1 MPSRAR
7 LCSPLLSN
15 IYNAGV
21 SIVETVAL
29 SAGLAWASGIRLYLV
44 LFLAGLLARLGYL
57 DLPEPLSVLSH
68 PLVLGASGVML
79 VIEFVADKVPAI
91 DSTWDALHTFIRI
104 PAGAFLA
111 AAALGTTDPAWVATA
126 AILGGSIVAGTH
138 LMKAGGRAL
147 INTSPE
153 PISNWLASTTE
164 DLLVPVGLFTAIMA
178 PVAFLIGL
186 AAFAVLGA
194 WLLPKLWRGIRDMLA
209 RFGRPAQSG

>member
-1 MPSRAR
+1 M
-7 LCSPLLSN
+7 
-15 IYNAGV
+15 
-21 SIVETVAL
+21 VETVAL

-57 DLPEPLSVLSH
+57 DLPEPLTVLSH

-104 PAGAFLA
+104 PVGAFLA
-111 AAALGTTDPAWVATA
+111 AAALGTADPAWVAAA
-126 AILGGSIVAGTH
+126 AILGGSIAAGTH

-164 DLLVPVGLFTAIMA
+164 DLLVPVGLFTAIVA
-178 PVAFLIGL
+178 PVAFLVGL
-186 AAFAVLGA
+186 AAFAVLA
-194 WLLPKLWRGIRDMLA
+194 VWLLPKLWRGIRGMLV
-209 RFGRPAQSG
+209 RLGRPAQSG

>member
-1 MPSRAR
+1 M
-7 LCSPLLSN
+7 
-15 IYNAGV
+15 

-68 PLVLGASGVML
+68 PLVLGASGAML
-79 VIEFVADKVPAI
+79 VVEFIADKVPAI

-111 AAALGTTDPAWVATA
+111 AAALGTADPAWVATA
-126 AILGGSIVAGTH
+126 AILGGSIAAGAH

-153 PISNWLASTTE
+153 PISNLLASTTE

-186 AAFAVLGA
+186 AAFALLTA
-194 WLLPKLWRGIRDMLA
+194 WLLPKLWRGIRGVSA
-209 RFGRPAQSG
+209 RFGRPAHPG

>member
-1 MPSRAR
+1 M
-7 LCSPLLSN
+7 
-15 IYNAGV
+15 

-44 LFLAGLLARLGYL
+44 LFLAGLLTRLGYL
-57 DLPEPLSVLSH
+57 DLPEPLTVLSH
-68 PLVLGASGVML
+68 PLVLGASGLML

-111 AAALGTTDPAWVATA
+111 AAALGTADPAWVAAA
-126 AILGGSIVAGTH
+126 AILGGSIAAGTH

-186 AAFAVLGA
+186 AAFAVLTA
-194 WLLPKLWRGIRDMLA
+194 WLLPKLWRGVRGMLA
-209 RFGRPAQSG
+209 RFGRPARSG

>member
-1 MPSRAR
+1 
-7 LCSPLLSN
+7 
-15 IYNAGV
+15 V

-57 DLPEPLSVLSH
+57 DLPEPLTVLSH

-79 VIEFVADKVPAI
+79 VVEFVADKVPAI

-111 AAALGTTDPAWVATA
+111 AAALGTADPAWVASA
-126 AILGGSIVAGTH
+126 AILGGSIAAGTH

-153 PISNWLASTTE
+153 PVSNWLASTTE
-164 DLLVPVGLFTAIMA
+164 DLLVPVGLFTAIIA

-186 AAFAVLGA
+186 TAFAILTA
-194 WLLPKLWRGIRDMLA
+194 WLLPKLWRGIRGMLA
-209 RFGRPAQSG
+209 RFGRPAQPG

>member
-1 MPSRAR
+1 M
-7 LCSPLLSN
+7 
-15 IYNAGV
+15 

-57 DLPEPLSVLSH
+57 ELPEPLSVLSH
-68 PLVLGASGVML
+68 PLVLGASGAML
-79 VIEFVADKVPAI
+79 VVEFIADKVPAI

-111 AAALGTTDPAWVATA
+111 AAALGTADPAWVAAA
-126 AILGGSIVAGTH
+126 AILGGSIAAGAH

-153 PISNWLASTTE
+153 PISNLLASTTE
-164 DLLVPVGLFTAIMA
+164 DLLVPVGLFTAIVA

-186 AAFAVLGA
+186 AAFALLSA
-194 WLLPKLWRGIRDMLA
+194 WLLPKLWRGIRGVSA
-209 RFGRPAQSG
+209 RFGRPAHPG

>member
-1 MPSRAR
+1 M
-7 LCSPLLSN
+7 
-15 IYNAGV
+15 
-21 SIVETVAL
+21 SIIETVAL

-57 DLPEPLSVLSH
+57 DLPEPLTVLSH
-68 PLVLGASGVML
+68 PLVLGASGLML
-79 VIEFVADKVPAI
+79 AIEFVADKVPAI

-111 AAALGTTDPAWVATA
+111 AAALGTADPAWVATA
-126 AILGGSIVAGTH
+126 AILGGSIAAGTH

-153 PISNWLASTTE
+153 PVSNWLASTAE
-164 DLLVPVGLFTAIMA
+164 DLLVPVGLFIAIVA

-186 AAFAVLGA
+186 AAFAVLTA
-194 WLLPKLWRGIRDMLA
+194 WLLPKVWRGIRETLA
-209 RFGRPAQSG
+209 RFARPAQSS

>member
-1 MPSRAR
+1 M
-7 LCSPLLSN
+7 
-15 IYNAGV
+15 

-57 DLPEPLSVLSH
+57 ELPEPLSVLSH
-68 PLVLGASGVML
+68 PLVLGASGAML
-79 VIEFVADKVPAI
+79 VVEFIADKVPAI

-111 AAALGTTDPAWVATA
+111 AAALGTADPAWVAAA
-126 AILGGSIVAGTH
+126 AILGGSIAAGAH

-153 PISNWLASTTE
+153 PISNMLASTTE
-164 DLLVPVGLFTAIMA
+164 DLLVPVGLFTAIVA

-186 AAFAVLGA
+186 AAFALLSA
-194 WLLPKLWRGIRDMLA
+194 WLLPKLWRGIRGVSA
-209 RFGRPAQSG
+209 RFGRPAHPG

>member
-1 MPSRAR
+1 M
-7 LCSPLLSN
+7 
-15 IYNAGV
+15 
-21 SIVETVAL
+21 ETVAL

-57 DLPEPLSVLSH
+57 ELPEPLSVLSH
-68 PLVLGASGVML
+68 PLVLGASGAML
-79 VIEFVADKVPAI
+79 VVEFIADKVPAI

-111 AAALGTTDPAWVATA
+111 AAALGTADPAWVAAA
-126 AILGGSIVAGTH
+126 AILGGSIAAGAH

-153 PISNWLASTTE
+153 PISNMLASTTE
-164 DLLVPVGLFTAIMA
+164 DLLVPVGLFTAIVA

-186 AAFAVLGA
+186 AAFALLSA
-194 WLLPKLWRGIRDMLA
+194 WLLPKLWRGIRGVSA
-209 RFGRPAQSG
+209 RFGRPAHPG

>member
-1 MPSRAR
+1 
-7 LCSPLLSN
+7 
-15 IYNAGV
+15 V

-57 DLPEPLSVLSH
+57 DLPEPLTVLSH
-68 PLVLGASGVML
+68 PLVLGATGVML
-79 VIEFVADKVPAI
+79 VIEFVADKVPTI
-91 DSTWDALHTFIRI
+91 DSAWDALHTFIRI

-111 AAALGTTDPAWVATA
+111 AAALGTADPAWVATA
-126 AILGGSIVAGTH
+126 AILGGSIAAGTH

-153 PISNWLASTTE
+153 PVSNWVASTTE
-164 DLLVPVGLFTAIMA
+164 DLLVPVGLFAAIMA

-186 AAFAVLGA
+186 AAFAILTV
-194 WLLPKLWRGIRDMLA
+194 WLLPKLWRGVRAMLA